1 MTNLLQIEYTVESY
15 NTDPEAGRQQSD
27 LRKVFA
33 SSPQAAALKVLQE
46 DLHTIGDISRLRAR
60 VSTRRRCR
68 RGEGDDPLQSTLNPA
83 TKVFLLL
90 PLPRT
95 SGC

>member
-1 MTNLLQIEYTVESY
+1 MSNPLQIEYTVESY
-15 NTDPEAGRQQSD
+15 NTDPEGRAQQSE

-60 VSTRRRCR
+60 VSHV
-68 RGEGDDPLQSTLNPA
+68 GETGEEMVTTLYSQ
-83 TKVFLLL
+83 
-90 PLPRT
+90 R
-95 SGC
+95 

>member
-15 NTDPEAGRQQSD
+15 NTDPEGRAQQSD

-60 VSTRRRCR
+60 VSH
-68 RGEGDDPLQSTLNPA
+68 RGDTGEERVTILYSQ
-83 TKVFLLL
+83 
-90 PLPRT
+90 R
-95 SGC
+95 